1 MIKVKTE
8 DQDNKLGKGPFRKP
22 LKPFIGPLRK
32 PSAAVA
38 KSRALAPA
46 AAATTPNR
54 AIELTTPTRNI
65 GSLKRTMMKYWDRRI
80 DTKATAAGART
91 TGAYVRQQPMILH
104 A

>member
-8 DQDNKLGKGPFRKP
+8 DPK
-22 LKPFIGPLRK
+22 IGPLSK
-32 PSAAVA
+32 SSAAIA
-38 KSRALAPA
+38 TA
-46 AAATTPNR
+46 AAARTLNSE
-54 AIELTTPTRNI
+54 AIELTTPTRNF
-65 GSLKRTMMKYWDRRI
+65 GSLKRTMIKYWEKRI